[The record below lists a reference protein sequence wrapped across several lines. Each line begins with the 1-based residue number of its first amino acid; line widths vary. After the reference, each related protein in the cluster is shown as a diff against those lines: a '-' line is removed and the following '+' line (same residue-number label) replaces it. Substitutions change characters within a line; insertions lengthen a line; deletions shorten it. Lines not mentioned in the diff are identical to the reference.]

1 MKKYILLLLFIPIV
15 SLSQRT
21 YIDISGG
28 SQQNNTT
35 ELVQTSLYGDF
46 LSAKVQ
52 GRSSSIYLGVSQSVR
67 LPIGVYTLS
76 VGASYSTST
85 MNYNFD
91 ETNTLYPNYEKITE
105 AIVPDLE
112 FQYNVLN
119 TGFFTAYLSTGVELY
134 LSSLR
139 YNYVDNVL
147 EPYDYEYNYLWPYFS
162 VGAVL
167 YGNGWQVRPFIRY
180 QIDPVYFEEFSDI
193 DPDEVE
199 SSIEDAGIVTGIRFS
214 VGF

>member
-1 MKKYILLLLFIPIV
+1 MIKKYILLLLFIPIV
-15 SLSQRT
+15 SLSQR
-21 YIDISGG
+21 INVSG
-28 SQQNNTT
+28 SSYQVNVI
-35 ELVQTSLYGDF
+35 ELLPTFDGDF
-46 LSAKVQ
+46 VSAKVQ
-52 GRSSSIYLGVSQSVR
+52 GRNTSIYVGVSQSVR
-67 LPIGVYTLS
+67 LPIGIYTLS
-76 VGASYSTST
+76 VGANYSTSI

-91 ETNTLYPNYEKITE
+91 ETNPLYVNYEKITD
-105 AIVPDLE
+105 AIVPELE

-119 TGFFTAYLSTGVELY
+119 TDFFSAYLSTGVQVY
-134 LSSLR
+134 LSTLG
-139 YNYVDNVL
+139 YTYVDNVL
-147 EPYDYEYNYLWPYFS
+147 EPYDYEYNYLWPYLS

-167 YGNGWQVRPFIRY
+167 YGNGWSVTPFIRY

>member
-1 MKKYILLLLFIPIV
+1 MKKYILLLLLIPIV
-15 SLSQRT
+15 SLSQRLDVSGSSYQVNT
-21 YIDISGG
+21 IDVLS
-28 SQQNNTT
+28 TF
-35 ELVQTSLYGDF
+35 EGDF
-46 LSAKVQ
+46 VSAKVQ
-52 GRSSSIYLGVSQSVR
+52 GRNTSIYVGVSQSVR

-76 VGASYSTST
+76 VGANYSTST

-91 ETNTLYPNYEKITE
+91 ETNPLYANYEKITE

-119 TGFFTAYLSTGVELY
+119 TDFFSAYLSTGVQVY

-199 SSIEDAGIVTGIRFS
+199 SSIENAGIVTGIKLSFS
-214 VGF
+214 LFY

>member
-15 SLSQRT
+15 SLSQRLDVSGSSSQVNI
-21 YIDISGG
+21 IDVLS
-28 SQQNNTT
+28 TL
-35 ELVQTSLYGDF
+35 EGDF
-46 LSAKVQ
+46 VSAKVQ
-52 GRSSSIYLGVSQSVR
+52 GRNTSIYVGVSQSVR

-139 YNYVDNVL
+139 YNYVDNAL
-147 EPYDYEYNYLWPYFS
+147 EPYEYEYSYIWPYLS
-162 VGAVL
+162 VGARL
-167 YGNGWQVRPFIRY
+167 RGNGWQVRPFIRY

-193 DPDEVE
+193 DPDELE
-199 SSIEDAGIVTGIRFS
+199 SSIDNAGIVTGVRVS